1 MKKLILCAWV
11 LALSGCASVQYGD
24 KDAESSLKKF
34 VPVPGKTSL
43 YVCRVSGFVASGV
56 TSKVLVDGR
65 DIGNL
70 KPKTFVHTVVEPGE
84 HAVQLVHDGINGS
97 SGIHKIQT
105 QPHEVAFVWAG
116 VTGGGWGI
124 LTVDNFASRQE
135 GLNCVNEAA
144 YSVTNTGK

>member
-11 LALSGCASVQYGD
+11 IALSGCASVQYGD
-24 KDAESSLKKF
+24 KEAEASLKKF
-34 VPVPGKTSL
+34 SIVPGKTSL

-70 KPKTFVHTVVEPGE
+70 KPKTFVHAVVEPGE
-84 HAVQLVHDGINGS
+84 HAVQLAHDGINGS
-97 SGIHKIQT
+97 SGIHRIQT
-105 QPHEVAFVWAG
+105 QPNEVAFVWAG

-124 LTVDNFASRQE
+124 LTVDHFASRQE
-135 GLNCVNEAA
+135 GINCVNDAA
-144 YSVTNTGK
+144 YSVTSTAR